1 MKSNKE
7 LLALS
12 NVEDEEFGKEK
23 RNARGKRWVKVKT
36 MLHNATRKLRHK
48 KIDIEDE
55 E

>member
-7 LLALS
+7 LLAIS

-23 RNARGKRWVKVKT
+23 RNARGKRWTKVKT
-36 MLHNATRKLRHK
+36 MLHNAARKIRHK
-48 KIDIEDE
+48 KVDIDE